1 MRGILVIFI
10 SLIAAVVIAMGQT
23 DRIDAGSHDH
33 TQPGIKESQNQ
44 PGRVAVLQV
53 FYYAKQGKADEVFSH
68 RQHVSD
74 IVEKLGLPRGRVMRR
89 VGGSDDQPD
98 VLWECEFPNVAAR
111 DHFLEVAGASL
122 EFVEARKYMI
132 TLVSKAERRDWEVQ
146 GPPR

>member
-1 MRGILVIFI
+1 MRGMVIFI
-10 SLIAAVVIAMGQT
+10 SLIAAVVISIGQT
-23 DRIDAGSHDH
+23 QSKDASSDDH
-33 TQPGIKESQNQ
+33 TQPGIKETQKQ
-44 PGRVAVLQV
+44 PGRVTVLQV

-74 IVEKLGLPRGRVMRR
+74 LLEKLGLPRGRVMRR

-122 EFVEARKYMI
+122 EFVEARKYMT
-132 TLVSKAERRDWEVQ
+132 TLVSKAERIDLEVQ
-146 GPPR
+146 EPTR

>member
-10 SLIAAVVIAMGQT
+10 SLIAAAVIAIGQT
-23 DRIDAGSHDH
+23 ESNDASSA
-33 TQPGIKESQNQ
+33 QLGITETQNQ
-44 PGRVAVLQV
+44 PGRVIVLQV

-74 IVEKLGLPRGRVMRR
+74 LLEKLGLPRGRAMRR

-98 VLWECEFPNVAAR
+98 VLWECEFPTVAAR

-122 EFVEARKYMI
+122 EFVEARKYMT
-132 TLVSKAERRDWEVQ
+132 TLVTKAERRDWEVQ
-146 GPPR
+146 GPPK